1 MTTGSFSKG
10 DMALDVWL
18 LTASFSLL
26 IFFAFMI
33 LFRASMRDRIKVNHT
48 VRELSGVSAE
58 VRADKKEVVRRGKIK
73 VSRVFSRELAAA
85 GIRMRGEEFLGL
97 WLIVTLAPGG
107 LMLLLGAHPLS
118 AAAMILFGIVIPPM
132 YVQSAK
138 GKRLRKFEKQLGD
151 ALLLIANSLRAGFS
165 FLQAMSSISE
175 EMQEPIGKEFA
186 LTVREINMGVDMDTA
201 LDNMVDRVRSTDL
214 LMTVAAVKIQR
225 QVGGNLLEI
234 LVTISS
240 TIKDRLRL
248 KNDIRVMTAQGRVSA
263 LIIGLLPVFLALMLM
278 IINPTYLLKFVQ
290 KPAGIAMLVVGLIM
304 EIIGF
309 IFVRKVV
316 TITY

>member
-1 MTTGSFSKG
+1 MEI
-10 DMALDVWL
+10 WL
-18 LTASFSLL
+18 LTASISLL

-33 LFRASMRDRIKVNHT
+33 LFRVSMQDRVKVGKT
-48 VRELSGVSAE
+48 IRELSGVPVE
-58 VRADKKEVVRRGKIK
+58 VTARKKEIVRRRKVK
-73 VSRVFSRELAAA
+73 VSYVFSRELASA

-97 WLIVTLAPGG
+97 WLIVTVAPAIMM
-107 LMLLLGAHPLS
+107 MLLGVHPLS
-118 AAAMILFGIVIPPM
+118 AAAVILFGIILPPM

-234 LVTISS
+234 LVSISS
-240 TIKDRLRL
+240 TIKERLRL

-263 LIIGLLPVFLALMLM
+263 LIIGLLPVFLALMIML
-278 IINPTYLLKFVQ
+278 INPTYLLKFVQ
-290 KPAGIAMLVVGLIM
+290 KPAGIAMLAVGLVM
-304 EIIGF
+304 EVIGF
-309 IFVRKVV
+309 IVVRKVV

>member
-1 MTTGSFSKG
+1 
-10 DMALDVWL
+10 
-18 LTASFSLL
+18 
-26 IFFAFMI
+26 
-33 LFRASMRDRIKVNHT
+33 
-48 VRELSGVSAE
+48 
-58 VRADKKEVVRRGKIK
+58 
-73 VSRVFSRELAAA
+73 
-85 GIRMRGEEFLGL
+85 MRGEEFLGL

-107 LMLLLGAHPLS
+107 LMLFLGAHPLS

>member
-1 MTTGSFSKG
+1 MT
-10 DMALDVWL
+10 
-18 LTASFSLL
+18 
-26 IFFAFMI
+26 
-33 LFRASMRDRIKVNHT
+33 
-48 VRELSGVSAE
+48 
-58 VRADKKEVVRRGKIK
+58 
-73 VSRVFSRELAAA
+73 
-85 GIRMRGEEFLGL
+85 
-97 WLIVTLAPGG
+97 
-107 LMLLLGAHPLS
+107 
-118 AAAMILFGIVIPPM
+118 
-132 YVQSAK
+132 
-138 GKRLRKFEKQLGD
+138 
-151 ALLLIANSLRAGFS
+151 
-165 FLQAMSSISE
+165 SISE

-214 LMTVAAVKIQR
+214 MMTVAAVKIQR

-234 LVTISS
+234 LVSISS

-248 KNDIRVMTAQGRVSA
+248 KNDIRVMTAQGRMSA

-290 KPAGIAMLVVGLIM
+290 KPAGIAMLAVGLVM

-309 IFVRKVV
+309 VFVRKVV